1 VAPAQHVVSAVT
13 PIAVV
18 TTVASRAE
26 AQAMAHALVER
37 RLAACAQISDI
48 ESVYRWQGEVQQGTE
63 CRIVFKTTRERY
75 AQVEQMIRQLHSY
88 ELPAIHALAFDAV
101 HAPYAAWIA
110 QSCDETSGQ
119 TTPFDGAPR

>member
-1 VAPAQHVVSAVT
+1 MI

-26 AQAMAHALVER
+26 AQTMAHALVQR

-48 ESVYRWQGEVQQGTE
+48 ESVYRWQGTVHQEPE
-63 CRIVFKTTRERY
+63 CRLVIKTTRERY
-75 AQVEQMIRQLHSY
+75 GDVERAIRELHSY

-101 HAPYAAWIA
+101 YAPYAQWIA
-110 QSCDETSGQ
+110 QSCDAEATD
-119 TTPFDGAPR
+119 TPSPTKAL